1 MATPRK
7 DPALKKKAGRPL
19 DSSTVYTPALAAEI
33 NQRIAQGETLASILK
48 DPGMPSRE
56 AVCNWVVVDLN
67 GFGKEYIHAREIGQD
82 VIAEDTLRIIDE
94 LPDMEPVLDRDG
106 NVVKMQLH
114 SAYVQWARNRVDQRM
129 RLLKAWN
136 PRKYGDRQVVA
147 GDPDAPLKVE
157 VTAVNLIALA
167 GALEGIKQIE
177 AEDTDGS

>member
-1 MATPRK
+1 M
-7 DPALKKKAGRPL
+7 L
-19 DSSTVYTPALAAEI
+19 YTPELGTAI
-33 NQRIAQGETLASILK
+33 CKRIAGGETLASILK
-48 DPGMPSRE
+48 DPGMPARITVQE
-56 AVCNWVVVDLN
+56 WVVRMPE
-67 GFGKEYIHAREIGQD
+67 FGVEYIHAREIGQD
-82 VIAEDTLRIIDE
+82 VIAEDTMRIIDE